1 MAIQPID
8 LQTMYQQL
16 NNVSKTVAGQQQA
29 QLTEAMQQQNTVQKN
44 LENATKVNQA
54 SNEKSNAKTV
64 DENGRGGSSSFNQSK
79 NQSDN
84 NNSDEE
90 KKPKSNPYNPYLGSI
105 IDITR

>member
-54 SNEKSNAKTV
+54 SNEKNV

-84 NNSDEE
+84 KNSDEE